1 MAIDVHAHYF
11 PPRAL
16 EVLTREGSRYGIKV
30 VEDALRCPC
39 LHFAFGL
46 QARPFFPRLLEDPA
60 VRVARMKETGI
71 DRQVL
76 SGWTDLFGYGLDA
89 EQGCAWHR
97 LMNESLAELCQ
108 RRPESFSM
116 LASGHLPDAASAA
129 RELEY
134 AVNELG
140 ALGGI
145 AACNVEGVNLG
156 EMPLD
161 EYWAAAVALD
171 VPVFLHPAQPAP
183 TPRTKRFALN
193 QVAQYTFDT
202 TLAIGSLIWSG
213 VLDRFPTLRLILS
226 HGGGTFPQL
235 MGRFDCM
242 HERSNHATTGIV
254 SKAAPSTYLRRMYY
268 DSILHDPAALRHL
281 ASLTGIDRIVIGSDD
296 SFPPAD
302 HHPLRTLAKAGF
314 SSDEIQRI
322 AETNPR
328 ELFGARLVDAGA

>member
-1 MAIDVHAHYF
+1 MAIDVHAHYV

-16 EVLTREGSRYGIKV
+16 EVLQKEGTRYGIMV
-30 VEDALRCPC
+30 VEHEPNCQC
-39 LHFAFGL
+39 LHFDYGL
-46 QARPFFPRLLEDPA
+46 ECRPFFSRLLEEPA
-60 VRVARMKETGI
+60 RRIENMHRTGI

-76 SGWTDLFGYGLDA
+76 SGWTDIFGYGL
-89 EQGCAWHR
+89 ETEKGIAWHR
-97 LMNESLAELCQ
+97 LMNESLAGLCHS
-108 RRPESFSM
+108 ESAHFSM
-116 LASGHLPDAASAA
+116 LASGHLPDAAAAA

-134 AVNELG
+134 AVTQLG
-140 ALGGI
+140 AVGAV

-156 EMPLD
+156 ELPLD
-161 EYWAAAVALD
+161 DYWAAAVELG
-171 VPVFLHPAQPAP
+171 VPVFLHPAQPVP

-202 TLAIGSLIWSG
+202 TLAVGSLIWSG
-213 VLDRFPTLRLILS
+213 VLDRFPTLKLILS

-242 HERSNHATTGIV
+242 HARSNHEATGIA

-281 ASLTGIDRIVIGSDD
+281 ASLVNVDRIVIGTDD

-302 HHPLRTLAKAGF
+302 HDPLGTLRSAGF
-314 SSDEIQRI
+314 SDEEIHRI
-322 AETNPR
+322 AEINPR
-328 ELFGARLVDAGA
+328 ELFRFG